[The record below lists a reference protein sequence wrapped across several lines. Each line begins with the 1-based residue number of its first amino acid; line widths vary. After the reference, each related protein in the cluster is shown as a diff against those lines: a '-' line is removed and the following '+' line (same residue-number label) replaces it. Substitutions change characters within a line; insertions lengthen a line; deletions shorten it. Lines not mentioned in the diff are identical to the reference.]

1 MSWTDLTRRQAGLV
15 TRSQLRCVG
24 IARGT
29 VDEWLAGG
37 RLEATGIDGV
47 YRLGGAPSAAGE
59 SAWLAVLGT
68 RSPLSYT
75 SAGQWWDMDV
85 PDDGH
90 VHITRFDRRRLDW
103 PAGVRVHRVAIDET
117 CVVRHRGLW
126 VTTRSETVL
135 DCMGWLSPGRAAVL
149 GDRALQQG
157 WLTTAHVT
165 RRLEN
170 SPGRWGNRQLRRLAL
185 RLGDRAHAESERR
198 LHAILRRAGISGWVP
213 HLNVVVAGRRYELD
227 VALPDARIA
236 IEVDGYAYHSGDDR
250 FQRDRTRQ
258 NALVG
263 AGWRVLRFT
272 WTDLADRPDYVIA
285 QILQLLA
292 A

>member
-1 MSWTDLTRRQAGLV
+1 MSWTDLTRRQAGVV
-15 TRSQLRCVG
+15 TRGQLLDAG

-29 VDEWLAGG
+29 IDEWLSLA

-47 YRLGGAPSAAGE
+47 YRLGGAPSAADE
-59 SAWLAVLGT
+59 PAWLAVLGT
-68 RSPLSYT
+68 RSPLSFT
-75 SAGQWWDMDV
+75 SGAQWWDMQV
-85 PDDGH
+85 PDDGL

-103 PAGVRVHRVAIDET
+103 PAGVRVHRVALDPS
-117 CVVRHRGLW
+117 CVVRRRGLW

-157 WLTTAHVT
+157 WLTMADVAH
-165 RRLEN
+165 RLEN
-170 SPGRWGNRQLRRLAL
+170 WPGRWGNRQLRRLSQ
-185 RLGDRAHAESERR
+185 RLGDRAHAESERK
-198 LHAILRRAGISGWVP
+198 LHAIIRSAGISGWIP
-213 HLNVVVAGRRYELD
+213 QLNVVIAGRRYEID
-227 VALPDARIA
+227 VALPEARIA
-236 IEVDGYAYHSGDDR
+236 IEVDGYAYHSGEDR

-263 AGWRVLRFT
+263 SGWRVLRFT
-272 WTDLADRPDYVIA
+272 WTDLADRPDYVLA
-285 QILQLLA
+285 QIRQLLA